1 MGYSTQR
8 RESVLKKMLPPNNR
22 SIRELSG
29 EEGISEATLYLWR
42 QKAREEG
49 RFLPDVEHGHSDK
62 WSSSDKFA
70 AVLESAALNE
80 SQLAEYCRKRGVY
93 PEQIKAWRKACEQAN
108 DWQRD
113 NYLDTHRL
121 VRKTGLAQLAT
132 LHQASNATGPAR
144 EKRGKGKASKVQQTR
159 ECPGLAWHIQR
170 AACNENALLLTALPP
185 ATAILGMY

>member
-22 SIRELSG
+22 SIRELSV

-49 RFLPDVEHGHSDK
+49 RLLPDAEHGHSDK

-113 NYLDTHRL
+113 
-121 VRKTGLAQLAT
+121 K
-132 LHQASNATGPAR
+132 AR
-144 EKRGKGKASKVQQTR
+144 EVNSSLKSEREQRRELERELRRKDKA
-159 ECPGLAWHIQR
+159 LAE
-170 AACNENALLLTALPP
+170 AAALLILKKKAQ
-185 ATAILGMY
+185 AIWGEAEDE